1 MNLYAK
7 KKFLNQNESF
17 MIKNNNKH
25 LEKYYDE
32 HVDKTLPEDYH
43 RGDITSLKRML
54 AYFDAMMAACATF
67 LVIPLRNLDL
77 QEDTQSLLQFLASIS
92 SELIEYFVGFQIVL
106 LIWENM
112 NNRAIV
118 IKRVDD
124 FILTLVI
131 FEMLVTS
138 FLPFSLALQGHYP
151 REKVSFLT
159 TCVILGILQVID
171 IVIVLYA
178 IHSPNLLH
186 VNLKN
191 WAKSELQDLILI
203 MVFRPL
209 VSFFLIIIAG
219 AFVLV
224 HYGVSWAFI
233 ALLIIIPTIRKIYW
247 FVRRRVK
254 KLELT
259 EKNLFLDHFCKGNVP
274 KERVEIMSDAA
285 VAIVACILILDITDK
300 KFPKKVDVNENGLV
314 YKLSDMASEFF
325 IYVASFCLVSALWY
339 VNYAVLHLFKTVNS
353 VVLYLQKAFLLFCCL
368 CPLAGNMVLL
378 IANKDNIETNIAI
391 RYSAGIIFFSSISN
405 FFIVV
410 YGLLTG
416 EKYFHEW
423 ASVKH
428 FKKNKREHLYTLA
441 KVLNLPLWSIFCFLG
456 SLGSSSS
463 AIYILYITSFGAP
476 FSFFAFKF
484 IFMNYLSKIT
494 ALFLRQNYLV
504 KENKELY
511 ASKEIS
517 LRQMS
522 FSTVRL
528 DNYVIRNENFN

>member
-1 MNLYAK
+1 MNLHAK
-7 KKFLNQNESF
+7 KILNQNESV
-17 MIKNNNKH
+17 ITKNNHKH

-32 HVDKTLPEDYH
+32 HVDKKLPEDYH

-67 LVIPLRNLDL
+67 LVVPIKNLDL
-77 QEDTQSLLQFLASIS
+77 QENTQSLVQFIASIS

-106 LIWENM
+106 TIWENM

-138 FLPFSLALQGHYP
+138 ILPFSLALQGHYP

-159 TCVILGILQVID
+159 TCVI
-171 IVIVLYA
+171 
-178 IHSPNLLH
+178 
-186 VNLKN
+186 
-191 WAKSELQDLILI
+191 
-203 MVFRPL
+203 
-209 VSFFLIIIAG
+209 
-219 AFVLV
+219 LV

-259 EKNLFLDHFCKGNVP
+259 ERNLFLEHFCKGNIP

-285 VAIVACILILDITDK
+285 VAIVACILILDITEK
-300 KFPKKVDVNENGLV
+300 KFPSKVDVNKHGLI
-314 YKLSDMASEFF
+314 YALRNMTSEFF

-353 VVLYLQKAFLLFCCL
+353 IILYLQKVFLLFCCL
-368 CPLAGNMVLL
+368 CPLAGNMVLI
-378 IANKDNIETNIAI
+378 IANKDDNETNIAI

-423 ASVKH
+423 ASIKH
-428 FKKNKREHLYTLA
+428 FKKNKREHFYTLA
-441 KVLNLPLWSIFCFLG
+441 KVLNLPFWSIFCFLG
-456 SLGSSSS
+456 SFGSSSS
-463 AIYILYITSFGAP
+463 AIYVLYVTSFGAS

-484 IFMNYLSKIT
+484 IFMNYISKIAT
-494 ALFLRQNYLV
+494 YFLRQNYLV
-504 KENKELY
+504 KEYKESY
-511 ASKEIS
+511 ASKEIN
-517 LRQMS
+517 LRQVS
-522 FSTVRL
+522 FFTEHL